1 LDLLV
6 AGIVFVLLFVATYS
20 QRRTW
25 ITVGSAALSIA
36 LVAAFV
42 FFSTARGASEVHDG
56 LAQLAKALPA
66 GWDRPALEFTTAM
79 AQAATSLAHARQ
91 STIQDE
97 QPTISAS
104 AADWF
109 SWGAWFKSTPD
120 AAETAGPDAEPA
132 TGTEAATDDGAG
144 INTAAPIKWF
154 LDEPSSAATDAFAV
168 RGANASDQPLKLVRA
183 VLKPDSGA
191 AKLKLQL
198 EVEGHD
204 ETKGAVIP
212 PRARFRLKAAGLT
225 GAQAQDLGGAIL
237 SVAYE
242 LAGRRKTSI
251 MYLTPATLTASE

>member
-25 ITVGSAALSIA
+25 VTLGSAALSIA

-42 FFSTARGASEVHDG
+42 VFSTAQGSSQVHDG

-66 GWDRPALEFTTAM
+66 GWDRPALHVTA
-79 AQAATSLAHARQ
+79 AIEHASTSLARARKDAAAHEARPVL
-91 STIQDE
+91 T
-97 QPTISAS
+97 AS

-109 SWGAWFKSTPD
+109 SWGAWFKTDP
-120 AAETAGPDAEPA
+120 ETER
-132 TGTEAATDDGAG
+132 
-144 INTAAPIKWF
+144 TAAPIKWF
-154 LDEPSSAATDAFAV
+154 LDAPSSAANEAFAV
-168 RGANASDQPLKLVRA
+168 SGANVSDQPLKVVRA

-191 AKLKLQL
+191 RKLKLTL
-198 EVEGHD
+198 DVEGHD
-204 ETKGAVIP
+204 DAKDAVVP
-212 PRARFRLKAAGLT
+212 PGARFRLKAVGLT
-225 GAQAQDLGGAIL
+225 ASEAEELGGAIL

-251 MYLTPATLTASE
+251 MYLTPATLTASD